1 MRLLDQVSWVGFG
14 NLLVEGGTEALS
26 VLVWDTWGREEG
38 LT

>member
-26 VLVWDTWGREEG
+26 VLVWDTWGRGER